1 MIHASNI
8 LAVSPPNRT
17 RQRNHAM
24 AMTPEHDDAA
34 IQQAAKKTAE
44 GLLSGRPRTSVAN
57 DLAADGW
64 SEDDAN
70 ELVLGVEEA
79 ILEDADESD
88 ADESDDNGGGIGGW
102 VTWIGV
108 LVVINFLSWTF
119 DWPFWIY

>member
-17 RQRNHAM
+17 RQWNHAM
-24 AMTPEHDDAA
+24 AMTPEHDDAT
-34 IQQAAKKTAE
+34 IQQAAKKAAE

-64 SEDDAN
+64 SEGDAN

-88 ADESDDNGGGIGGW
+88 DNGSGIGGW